1 MARGTGTAARAT
13 GPDSTSELEL
23 IEAIERAIEPRG
35 GRLVRW
41 TGDDAAVVRARAF
54 AVTSVDAV
62 AEGVHFE
69 LATHE
74 PADIG
79 WKALASAL
87 SDLAAMGAEA
97 GEAYVSLALPGGF
110 GTPAALALVEGMEEL
125 AKSTGTTIA
134 GGDVIRSPAL
144 VVGVTVVGWA
154 DSEEELVGRDGAA
167 PGDLVGVTGELGG
180 SAAGL
185 LVLGG
190 APGADALAQRHR
202 RPEPR
207 LAAGRALAGAGAS
220 AMIDLSD
227 GIATD
232 ARHLARRS
240 GVGLELDLGLLP
252 LAPGVEEVA
261 VAAGRDPLELAATG
275 GEDYELLV
283 AVPPAL
289 REAAEDAASEA
300 GSALTWLGRA
310 TPGPD
315 VRFAGAHGELRGFEH

>member
-1 MARGTGTAARAT
+1 MALGTGTAARAT
-13 GPDSTSELEL
+13 GPGSTRELEL

-35 GRLVRW
+35 ERLVRW

-54 AVTSVDAV
+54 AVTSVDSV

-74 PADIG
+74 PADVG
-79 WKALASAL
+79 WKALAAAL

-97 GEAYVSLALPGGF
+97 GEAYVSLALPAEF
-110 GTPAALALVEGMEEL
+110 GAPAALALVEGMEEL

-144 VVGVTVVGWA
+144 VVSVTVVGWA
-154 DSEEELVGRDGAA
+154 DAEEELVGRDGAA

-190 APGADALAQRHR
+190 VAGDEALAQRHR

-207 LAAGRALAGAGAS
+207 LAAGRALAAARAS

-227 GIATD
+227 GLATD

-240 GVGLELDLGLLP
+240 GVGLQLDLGLLP
-252 LAPGVEEVA
+252 LAPGVEDVA
-261 VAAGRDPLELAATG
+261 FAAGRDPLELAASG

-283 AVPPAL
+283 AVPPG
-289 REAAEDAASEA
+289 RRDAAQDAAAQA

-310 TPGPD
+310 TSGSS
-315 VRFAGAHGELRGFEH
+315 VEFAGVDGELRGFEH